1 MQEQKKP
8 ERDNGNIG
16 IAVAI
21 AILVFV
27 IGVGVYENSGGILG
41 KEDSIE
47 TNVLQ
52 NQTSTESDGENVKE
66 ENTET
71 SGKEIEVEVIPGNE

>member
-1 MQEQKKP
+1 MKKKV
-8 ERDNGNIG
+8 RIILILSILIG
-16 IAVAI
+16 LA
-21 AILVFV
+21 LLLKEF
-27 IGVGVYENSGGILG
+27 LG